1 MVEPSRIRRKPVQKA
16 LRLMLGL
23 TAAFALA
30 ACAVSAM
37 AATKDFSATIA
48 PGTVPAGRL
57 VDMTATLTNAASQ
70 QQLGSANLTPPSG
83 FTAVSVTSLSRPAPA
98 SAAIAGGVVQLRN
111 LSLPSQGSV
120 TVALKVSTP
129 CSVGANPTWVVVA
142 KQAND
147 FSGLPG
153 NNLTLDT
160 AASSLSTTT
169 TGACAPCPENES
181 CNTSLGGPTGSQSA
195 VKSDPSATLTDS
207 GVLTISVVAPMDCA
221 GYAERSQ
228 DTFQVDA
235 PPNRPK
241 SGSLTY
247 AATTRPITAK
257 DPLEVCYGS
266 PTLFAPKPKTQLT
279 TAIFDGVLH
288 YVGRLPNCT
297 GSVPPPCVTARD
309 NTSRTITFTMPTG
322 DPRNM

>member
-1 MVEPSRIRRKPVQKA
+1 VQKA
-16 LRLMLGL
+16 PRLMLGS
-23 TAAFALA
+23 TAALALA
-30 ACAVSAM
+30 AAVVCAVSAM

-57 VDMTATLTNAASQ
+57 VDMTATLTNTASQ

-83 FTAVSVTSLSRPAPA
+83 FTAVSITSLSRPAPA
-98 SAAIAGGVVQLRN
+98 SATIAGGVVQLRG
-111 LSLPSQGSV
+111 LSLPPQSSV
-120 TVALKVSTP
+120 TVAMQVSTP
-129 CSVGANPTWVVVA
+129 CSVGASPDWQVVA

-153 NNLTLDT
+153 NNLVLDT
-160 AASSLSTTT
+160 AASSVSTTT
-169 TGACAPCPENES
+169 TGACAPCPENQS

-195 VKSDPSATLTDS
+195 VKSDPNATLTDS

-241 SGSLTY
+241 FGSLTY
-247 AATTRPITAK
+247 AASTRPITAK

-288 YVGRLPNCT
+288 YVGRLPNCARN
-297 GSVPPPCVTARD
+297 VPPPCVSARND
-309 NTSRTITFTMPTG
+309 KLRTITFTMPTG